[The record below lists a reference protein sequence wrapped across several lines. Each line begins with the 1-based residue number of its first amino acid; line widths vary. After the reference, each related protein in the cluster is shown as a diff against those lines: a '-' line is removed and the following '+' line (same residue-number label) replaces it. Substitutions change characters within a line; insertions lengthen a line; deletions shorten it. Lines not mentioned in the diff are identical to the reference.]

1 MSSAN
6 SPLGNERHLL
16 WIIQLAP
23 IFVVGC
29 LALVLN
35 SYLYEADRQRL
46 AENSS
51 ALYHEM
57 MLSEKLLTQQ
67 HVALIHKEFGRQKSY
82 LMQHLQFQ
90 VRQRVYDAYELI
102 SHLYDQD
109 NALSPEEIK
118 LAVTQALQSQGEL
131 PRSSYF
137 FIQSRHQ
144 SGMLSQP
151 PEHIQVLPASLHP
164 DTPVSEDFLKQ
175 IERQGESF
183 FRWDVQSQF
192 PSSLSESSQREKMG
206 FGKYFSPLG
215 WVIGAVENVADMEH
229 SVQQS
234 LLKWI
239 DQYPYEHVR
248 HQSGGT
254 YMISVVDQNGRV
266 LADNESIYVGR
277 QLKDILLPEGHTNTW
292 QSFSQ
297 SHLPSRFV
305 QGRMV
310 FSQGS
315 MSDDSMLYIE
325 SLGDW
330 GWYVVA
336 GFPMARFDS
345 YFQQKFEQIKQKSDQ
360 ALSNIVIFSVLFS
373 GIVLLL
379 SFYIGRL
386 IAGRFYRY
394 QEKIRQHI
402 EHVEDSRDQMHF
414 MAMHDVLTSL
424 PNRMMFLKGIKKE
437 IFRLRSQSQMQ
448 YLVIVFVDLD
458 EFKKINDTYGHAMGD
473 QLLMSVAERFRHLL
487 GKHDLVSRFGG
498 DEFVFCFSALSQKS
512 DAEHKVSRIQ
522 RVFDEPFELG
532 AVQLQTTCS
541 IGASLYPEDGKLAE
555 ELLNKADVVLYQA
568 KKKQRG
574 SVVFYNQEI
583 HAHLQHFLVIEAQLQ
598 HALRK
603 HEMFICYQ
611 PLVHVKT
618 WNVLGVEA
626 LVRWDND
633 VLGAV
638 KPEEFIHI
646 AEDVGLIYT
655 LGNYIFERACREVLA
670 LSPNGLYAL
679 SLNVNVSAK
688 QLLTPGFVND
698 ITAIIEH
705 VGIDISR
712 IHIEITESAFI
723 REFQQ
728 AREVLFSLRRAGLR
742 ISLDDFGKG
751 YASLSYLNQ
760 LPIDEVKIDKSFID
774 KMLCSEES
782 CSLIKTIL
790 AIGQSAP
797 FRVVAEGVETYA
809 QLLALT
815 NHTAT
820 GCLVQGYYFDK
831 PMSVEMIQQRMR
843 SSKRWDCGIP
853 SD

>member
-102 SHLYDQD
+102 RHLYDQD

-118 LAVTQALQSQGEL
+118 LAVTQALQSQSEL
-131 PRSSYF
+131 PRSGYF
-137 FIQSRHQ
+137 FIQSRLQ
-144 SGMLSQP
+144 SGILKKQS
-151 PEHIQVLPASLHP
+151 ENIQVLPASFHP
-164 DTPVSEDFLKQ
+164 DVPVSEDFLRQ

-192 PSSLSESSQREKMG
+192 PSSMSEPSQREKMG

-215 WVIGAVENVADMEH
+215 WVIGAVENVTDMEH
-229 SVQQS
+229 NVQQS

-248 HQSGGT
+248 HQSGGA
-254 YMISVVDQNGRV
+254 YMISVVDQYGRV
-266 LADNESIYVGR
+266 LADNASVYIGK
-277 QLKDILLPEGHTNTW
+277 QLKHILLPEGKSDTW
-292 QSFSQ
+292 QSLAQ

-305 QGRMV
+305 QGKMV
-310 FSQGS
+310 FNNGEAG
-315 MSDDSMLYIE
+315 DESMLYIE

-330 GWYVVA
+330 GWHVVA
-336 GFPMARFDS
+336 GFPMERFDH
-345 YFQQKFEQIKQKSDQ
+345 YFQQKFAQIKKKSDQ
-360 ALSNIVIFSVLFS
+360 ALWNIVIFSVLFS

-386 IAGRFYRY
+386 IAGRFSRY

-424 PNRMMFLKGIKKE
+424 PNRMMFLKGVQKE
-437 IFRLRSQSQMQ
+437 VFRLRAKSQAQ

-458 EFKKINDTYGHAMGD
+458 EFKKINDTYGHATGD
-473 QLLMSVAERFRHLL
+473 QLLMTVAERFRHLL
-487 GKHDLVSRFGG
+487 GAHEFVSRFGG
-498 DEFVFCFSALSQKS
+498 DEFVFCFSELLQKAE
-512 DAEHKVSRIQ
+512 AEHKVSRIQ

-532 AVQLQTTCS
+532 GTQLQTTCS
-541 IGASLYPEDGKLAE
+541 IGASLYPDDGTSAE
-555 ELLNKADVVLYQA
+555 ELLHKADVVLYQA

-583 HAHLQHFLVIEAQLQ
+583 HAHLQHFIAIEAQLQ

-618 WNVLGVEA
+618 WNVLGLEA

-638 KPEEFIHI
+638 APEEFIHI

-843 SSKRWDCGIP
+843 SSKRWDCGIS